1 MGKKVVGVDF
11 KGLVIIGHG
20 APQVVDVV
28 ACQGTVD
35 VIIDGGGLQVDG
47 LGELGIGVFP
57 FFSRKADHGPHGP
70 QVAVVGVDFQALVE
84 KLCPLHG
91 VFLQQEHFSFER
103 IRLGK
108 VFPSCHHRVE
118 VFVGMVVVFLLYAA
132 EHAVVPQILVVG
144 QETYGFV
151 IIVDG
156 LLEVSL
162 PDVAQGS
169 QFKDVGDV
177 GVQVDGL

>member
-1 MGKKVVGVDF
+1 
-11 KGLVIIGHG
+11 
-20 APQVVDVV
+20 
-28 ACQGTVD
+28 
-35 VIIDGGGLQVDG
+35 
-47 LGELGIGVFP
+47 
-57 FFSRKADHGPHGP
+57 
-70 QVAVVGVDFQALVE
+70 
-84 KLCPLHG
+84 
-91 VFLQQEHFSFER
+91 
-103 IRLGK
+103 
-108 VFPSCHHRVE
+108 
-118 VFVGMVVVFLLYAA
+118 MVVVFLLYAA